1 MIFRESESVANHP
14 HSIPILLIEKSL
26 SLLRL
31 RNLEGELKTEN
42 NFRSGFISI
51 IGRPNVGKSTL
62 LNAVVGEKIAA
73 VSEKP
78 NTTRNRIIGVKNLP
92 DAQLIFLDTPGIH
105 KAKGELG
112 KVMVETAMS
121 AIGEADVILMMIDL
135 TEPFGKGDRFIIDS
149 LSKPAVL
156 VINKI
161 DTVRKSEILEIISES
176 QKFEGKFI
184 EVIPVSALRTDG
196 IDDLLTTIKNY
207 LSEGPKYFPDDMI
220 TDQPERFLVAELI
233 REKIFNLTRE
243 EIPYKTAVVVEEFE
257 DISGKNLVRVSAI
270 IYVERDTHKGIIIG
284 ESGKMLKQVGT
295 LARVDIER
303 ILGVK
308 VYLQLWVKVK
318 ERWTENT
325 NLVREFGYGS

>member
-1 MIFRESESVANHP
+1 MERE
-14 HSIPILLIEKSL
+14 
-26 SLLRL
+26 LR
-31 RNLEGELKTEN
+31 TEEN
-42 NFRSGFISI
+42 YRSGFISI

-78 NTTRNRIIGVKNLP
+78 NTTRNRIVGIRNFP

-112 KVMVETAMS
+112 RVMVKVAMA
-121 AIGEADVILMMIDL
+121 AIGEADVILMMIEVK
-135 TEPFGKGDRFIIDS
+135 EPFGKGDRFIIDS
-149 LSKPAVL
+149 LPKPAIL

-161 DTVRKSEILEIISES
+161 DAVRKGEILEIISES
-176 QKFEGKFI
+176 QRFDGKFL
-184 EVIPVSALRTDG
+184 EVIPVSALRADG
-196 IDDLLTTIKNY
+196 INDLLNAIKNY
-207 LSEGPKYFPDDMI
+207 LPEGPKYFPDDMI

-243 EIPYKTAVVVEEFE
+243 EIPYKTAVVVEEFR
-257 DISGKNLVRVSAI
+257 DIPEKNLVRISAV

-284 ESGKMLKQVGT
+284 EGGEMLKKVGT
-295 LARVDIER
+295 LARVDIEK
-303 ILGVK
+303 ILGAK
-308 VYLQLWVKVK
+308 VYLELWVKVK
-318 ERWTENT
+318 ERWTEKT

>member
-1 MIFRESESVANHP
+1 MKQEVI
-14 HSIPILLIEKSL
+14 
-26 SLLRL
+26 
-31 RNLEGELKTEN
+31 TEN
-42 NFRSGFISI
+42 SFCSGFISI

-62 LNAVVGEKIAA
+62 LNAIVGEKIAA

-78 NTTRNRIIGVKNLP
+78 NTTRNRIVGVKNLP

-121 AIGEADVILMMIDL
+121 AIGEADVILMMIEVK
-135 TEPFGKGDRFIIDS
+135 EPFGRGDRFIIDS
-149 LSKPAVL
+149 LTKPAIL

-184 EVIPVSALRTDG
+184 EVIPISALRADG
-196 IDDLLTTIKNY
+196 INDLLSTIKNY
-207 LSEGPKYFPDDMI
+207 LPEGPRYFPNDMI
-220 TDQPERFLVAELI
+220 TDRPERFLIAEII
-233 REKIFNLTRE
+233 REIIFNLTRE
-243 EIPYKTAVVVEEFE
+243 EIPYKTAVIVEELQDVSE
-257 DISGKNLVRVSAI
+257 KNLVRVSAI
-270 IYVERDTHKGIIIG
+270 IYVERDTHKRIIIG
-284 ESGKMLKQVGT
+284 EGGEMLKQIGT
-295 LARVDIER
+295 LARIDIER
-303 ILGVK
+303 ILGAK

>member
-1 MIFRESESVANHP
+1 M
-14 HSIPILLIEKSL
+14 
-26 SLLRL
+26 
-31 RNLEGELKTEN
+31 NLGGELKTEEK
-42 NFRSGFISI
+42 FHSGFISI

-78 NTTRNRIIGVKNLP
+78 NTTRNRIVGVKNLS

-105 KAKGELG
+105 KAKDELG
-112 KVMVETAMS
+112 RVMVGTAVS
-121 AIGEADVILMMIDL
+121 AIGEADVILLMIDVK
-135 TEPFGKGDRFIIDS
+135 EPFGRGDRFITDS
-149 LSKPAVL
+149 LPKPAIL

-176 QKFEGKFI
+176 QKFEGKFL
-184 EVIPVSALRTDG
+184 EVIPISALRADG
-196 IDDLLTTIKNY
+196 IDDLLNTIKSY
-207 LSEGPKYFPDDMI
+207 LLEGPQYFPDNMI
-220 TDQPERFLVAELI
+220 TDRPERFLVAELI

-243 EIPYKTAVVVEEFE
+243 EIPYKTAVVVEEFQ
-257 DISGKNLVRVSAI
+257 DVPRRHFVRISAV

-284 ESGKMLKQVGT
+284 EKGQMLKQVGT

-303 ILGVK
+303 ILGAK
-308 VYLQLWVKVK
+308 VYIQLWVKVK

>member
-1 MIFRESESVANHP
+1 MKQEVN
-14 HSIPILLIEKSL
+14 
-26 SLLRL
+26 
-31 RNLEGELKTEN
+31 TEN

-78 NTTRNRIIGVKNLP
+78 NTTRNRIVGVKNLP
-92 DAQLIFLDTPGIH
+92 DTQLIFLDTPGIH
-105 KAKGELG
+105 KAKGGLG

-121 AIGEADVILMMIDL
+121 AIGEADVILIMIEVN
-135 TEPFGKGDRFIIDS
+135 EPFGKGDHFIINR
-149 LSKPAVL
+149 LPKPAVL

-161 DTVRKSEILEIISES
+161 DTIRKSEILEIIAES
-176 QKFEGKFI
+176 QKFEGKFL
-184 EVIPVSALRTDG
+184 EVIPISALKADG
-196 IDDLLTTIKNY
+196 VNDLINTIIKY
-207 LSEGPKYFPDDMI
+207 LPEGPKYFPDDMI

-243 EIPYKTAVVVEEFE
+243 EIPYKTAVVVEEFQDVPE
-257 DISGKNLVRVSAI
+257 KNLLRISAV
-270 IYVERDTHKGIIIG
+270 IYVERNTHKGIIIG
-284 ESGKMLKQVGT
+284 EGGKMLKHVGS

-303 ILGVK
+303 ILGAK
-308 VYLQLWVKVK
+308 VYLELWVKVK

-325 NLVREFGYGS
+325 NLVKEFGYGT